1 MLTTILAIMVATI
14 IPVAFLYGF
23 YVMDRY
29 RIGEYR
35 IVIYSFLWGT
45 LAYLMAVQINNAL
58 IHSEILTRN
67 QLLRFGAPVV
77 EEILKGSFLLY
88 LVRRPKFTYFVD
100 GAIYGF
106 AAGIGF
112 AVLENFEYIFGH
124 PDVALSLAISRV
136 LSTNLIHGAA
146 CSLLGISFGLSR
158 VERSRLRRWLIPLAG
173 LLLAMSLHSGFNN
186 MVNDGFALVFAFV
199 AGLGAAGLIYAAMR
213 RGLQEEKRWIEQ
225 SLGMTDSV
233 TSNEA
238 AIVNRIESM
247 EKILAP
253 VATRFGSQTAS
264 RAEEFLL
271 IQARL
276 GIKRK
281 TLGLIQDPKMLAA
294 IEADMAEMRAKM
306 DATRRAVGAYAM
318 LYLRNIYPPD
328 ASPILALL
336 DQRLAGT
343 DKSLAATGL
352 WKTLGSRM
360 NQTDSE

>member
-1 MLTTILAIMVATI
+1 MLSTSLAIIVATI

-29 RIGEYR
+29 RIGEYS
-35 IVIYSFLWGT
+35 IVIFSFVWGT
-45 LAYLMAVQINNAL
+45 VAYLLAVQANNAL
-58 IHSEILTRN
+58 LHSQILTRS

-77 EEILKGSFLLY
+77 EEILKGSILLY

-124 PDVALSLAISRV
+124 PDVAVTLAISRV
-136 LSTNLIHGAA
+136 LSTNLIHGTGSA
-146 CSLLGISFGLSR
+146 LIGIGFGLSR

-173 LLLAMSLHSGFNN
+173 LLMAMSLHSGFNN
-186 MVNDGFALVFAFV
+186 MVNDGVALAFAFV
-199 AGLGAAGLIYAAMR
+199 AGLGGAALIYAAMR
-213 RGLQEEKRWIEQ
+213 RGLQEEKRWIED
-225 SLGMTDSV
+225 SLGMADGV
-233 TSNEA
+233 TTNEA

-247 EKILAP
+247 DKILAP
-253 VATRFGSQTAS
+253 IATRFGHQTAT
-264 RAEEFLL
+264 RAEEFLS

-294 IEADMAEMRAKM
+294 IEADMAGMRAKM
-306 DATRRAVGAYAM
+306 DVARRAVGAYAM
-318 LYLRNIYPPD
+318 LYLRNIYPED
-328 ASPILALL
+328 GSPVFALL
-336 DQRLAGT
+336 QQRLAST
-343 DKSLAATGL
+343 DKTLAGTGV
-352 WKTLGSRM
+352 WTTLNTRM
-360 NQTDSE
+360 KQPGGE